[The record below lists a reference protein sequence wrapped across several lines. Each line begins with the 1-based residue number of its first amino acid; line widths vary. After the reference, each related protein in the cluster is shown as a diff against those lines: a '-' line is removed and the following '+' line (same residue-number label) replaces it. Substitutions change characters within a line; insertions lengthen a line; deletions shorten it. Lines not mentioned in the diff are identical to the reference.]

1 MPGPDGMNP
10 DNRND
15 YTESSQQ
22 TQERSETRNLQATPD
37 QSRTIKDANTL
48 INSID
53 SNTSAEMLNN
63 QLDATFLENL
73 QNWLSPDDAN
83 SLKTKIES
91 IRGYNTPHTPL
102 NDVYNYINDICNVF
116 NTEWSQDHNITNKID
131 VDEFLDNTEKTAFME
146 RRLPMHRAQC

>member
-1 MPGPDGMNP
+1 MNP

-73 QNWLSPDDAN
+73 QN
-83 SLKTKIES
+83 
-91 IRGYNTPHTPL
+91 
-102 NDVYNYINDICNVF
+102 
-116 NTEWSQDHNITNKID
+116 
-131 VDEFLDNTEKTAFME
+131 
-146 RRLPMHRAQC
+146 